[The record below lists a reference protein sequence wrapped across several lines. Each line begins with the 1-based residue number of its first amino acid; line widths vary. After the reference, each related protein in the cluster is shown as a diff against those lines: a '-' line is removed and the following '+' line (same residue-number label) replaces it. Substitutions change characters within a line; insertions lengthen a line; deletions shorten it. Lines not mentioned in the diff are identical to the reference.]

1 MLNMRYTYKKVYVKL
16 AHIKNYM
23 YLCIVIIKMSNP
35 LNSENMNEDLEE
47 RIERQK
53 KKISDYLRIA
63 PVIGISKKDM
73 DKQIDLMLEDL
84 SKLIKQRE
92 K

>member
-1 MLNMRYTYKKVYVKL
+1 
-16 AHIKNYM
+16 M
-23 YLCIVIIKMSNP
+23 YLCIVIIKMYNP

-73 DKQIDLMLEDL
+73 DRQVDLMLEDL
-84 SKLIKQRE
+84 SKLVKQRE

>member
-1 MLNMRYTYKKVYVKL
+1 
-16 AHIKNYM
+16 M
-23 YLCIVIIKMSNP
+23 YLCIVIIKMYNP

-73 DKQIDLMLEDL
+73 NRQVDLMLEDL
-84 SKLIKQRE
+84 SKLVKQRE

>member
-1 MLNMRYTYKKVYVKL
+1 
-16 AHIKNYM
+16 M